1 MQGKMDKFLLV
12 FFFSF
17 RFFLLFFFSIGI
29 IGNRTFPF
37 LLRNVNRNI
46 QTETMEIYI
55 SQVLSLYGKIQVR
68 KKPYSGIF

>member
-1 MQGKMDKFLLV
+1 MQGKTDKFLLV
-12 FFFSF
+12 IFFFFPIFSS
-17 RFFLLFFFSIGI
+17 FFFSIGI